1 MSGMTGTSRARSRL
15 FSRPA
20 VLRTFALGLVGR
32 LGYGVLPLS
41 FLFTVRQATGSFS
54 AASGAVAVFGLGA
67 LAMPL
72 QARALD
78 RWGQR
83 RVLPLVAGTWVGLLG
98 VALALS
104 LFGVSA
110 PVAWVAIAVPLGVCA
125 PALGPSMRA
134 QWRWFT
140 EGTDL
145 RARAYSVDTVAEEML
160 YLVGPAIAGGLLA
173 VGPARNG
180 LFLVAVLAVVGTAAL
195 TASPAATVRAELGP
209 ARASL
214 LGPARRPGVPRLMA
228 TMACFGVGASLT
240 LTGVAA
246 AADAVGHPSWAG
258 LVEACLSAGS
268 VTGGVLWASSRRL
281 LPPVPVLLTGSAGL
295 LIGAAVTPFWV
306 AAALIALGGLSWAPT
321 FVEAFEAADRL
332 APEGQRTEA
341 STLVNTSTNLTYAL
355 GTALT
360 GALVA
365 AGATPYL
372 PAAAAFGAA
381 ALLARAWVR
390 AR

>member
-1 MSGMTGTSRARSRL
+1 MLGTSRAGSGL
-15 FSRPA
+15 LSRPA

-41 FLFTVRQATGSFS
+41 FLFTVRQATGSFA

-83 RVLPLVAGTWVGLLG
+83 RVLPLVAGTWVALLV
-98 VALALS
+98 VALAMALA
-104 LFGVSA
+104 GVSA
-110 PVAWVAIAVPLGVCA
+110 PAAWVATALPLGVCA

-140 EGTDL
+140 KGTGL

-160 YLVGPAIAGGLLA
+160 YLVGPAIAAGLLA

-180 LFLVAVLAVVGTAAL
+180 LVLVAALAVVGTIGL
-195 TASPAATVRAELGP
+195 VASPAATVRAEPGAARGSLG
-209 ARASL
+209 
-214 LGPARRPGVPRLMA
+214 GPARRPGVPRLMV
-228 TMACFGVGASLT
+228 TMACFGAGASLT

-246 AADAVGHPSWAG
+246 AADGVGHPSWAG
-258 LVEACLSAGS
+258 VVEACLSAGS

-295 LIGAAVTPFWV
+295 MFGAALAPFWV
-306 AAALIALGGLSWAPT
+306 AAALIAAGGLAWAPT

-341 STLVNTSTNLTYAL
+341 STLVNTSTNLAYAM

-360 GALVA
+360 GAVVA

-372 PAAAAFGAA
+372 PASAAFGVA
-381 ALLARAWVR
+381 ALLAGAW
-390 AR
+390 ARDR